1 SMAAALENFRLMEA
15 NKKMAILGEM
25 RELGNE
31 SLQEHQ
37 RIIDIL
43 CTLPLDEIWL
53 VGTNFATTNREALTT
68 PHIVFE
74 NVEQVKEHLSHSPI
88 CSRTILIKGSNGT
101 KLFQLP
107 EIL

>member
-1 SMAAALENFRLMEA
+1 MAAALENFRLMEA

-43 CTLPLDEIWL
+43 CTLPLNEIWL
-53 VGTNFATTNREALTT
+53 VGTNFASTNRDALST
-68 PHIVFE
+68 PHIVFD
-74 NVEQVKEHLSHSPI
+74 NVEQVKEHLATNSISD
-88 CSRTILIKGSNGT
+88 CTILIKGSSGT

-107 EIL
+107 EFL